1 MALRAHAKGV
11 FCAEAAV
18 GLLIGHRSWLPRR
31 DFVGELTE
39 SFESN
44 GSAMAFVDW
53 PAAAAALEAGRLP
66 CSSSEGQ
73 VLRLAASIAE
83 GVPIGLG
90 EAVCGLDAANAMLVA
105 RAVLHAAGHG
115 RADAGEG
122 RR

>member
-1 MALRAHAKGV
+1 MFR
-11 FCAEAAV
+11 AEAAV
-18 GLLIGHRSWLPRR
+18 GLLIGHRSWLLRR

-39 SFESN
+39 SFESD
-44 GSAMAFVDW
+44 GSEMAFVDW
-53 PAAAAALEAGRLP
+53 PAAAAALGAGRLL

-83 GVPIGLG
+83 GIPVVLG

-115 RADAGEG
+115 RADLGEG